1 MKKALKNGGLFLALV
16 CLTFYVIGKDLN
28 LVQLRAALSSA
39 NSIWMVAA
47 VLASAVFLCCEGT
60 NIARLL
66 RGFGCNCRLYQGIR
80 YALTGFFF
88 SSVTP
93 SASGGQPM
101 QLYAMHKDHVAI
113 SRGTLALLGELLS
126 FQVVTVML
134 AMCGFLFQRQMI
146 LDTSKGLWWVFLI
159 GVGVN
164 LAVTA
169 VLIMALLRPAII
181 NTLMGL
187 LVRLISRFSQRKGA
201 QAEKFL
207 SAQLTDYAD
216 SVFQLRQKP
225 ILMVKTFLTTL
236 IQMTAMYSITYLTYR
251 ALGMQSFDFFQVV
264 SLQAVLYVSVSA
276 LPLPGAVG
284 VSEGGFLLLFQTL
297 YPDGLLTGAMLL
309 SRAASFYLPVLF
321 SGLYAAVYFSRGMV
335 DKTVK
340 KVYS

>member
-1 MKKALKNGGLFLALV
+1 M
-16 CLTFYVIGKDLN
+16 
-28 LVQLRAALSSA
+28 
-39 NSIWMVAA
+39 
-47 VLASAVFLCCEGT
+47 
-60 NIARLL
+60 
-66 RGFGCNCRLYQGIR
+66 
-80 YALTGFFF
+80 
-88 SSVTP
+88 
-93 SASGGQPM
+93 
-101 QLYAMHKDHVAI
+101 
-113 SRGTLALLGELLS
+113 
-126 FQVVTVML
+126 
-134 AMCGFLFQRQMI
+134 
-146 LDTSKGLWWVFLI
+146 
-159 GVGVN
+159 
-164 LAVTA
+164 AVTA